1 MKAKPKIRLL
11 IADDHPVVREGLAS
25 ILSRMKDMEVVA
37 TADNGQTALREFRH
51 LKPDITMMDLRMPVM
66 DGLSATREIRKID
79 PEARVIILTTYD
91 DNEDIY
97 QTMQAGASA
106 YLLKDCA
113 RDALLEC
120 IRAVHEGKTIIEPQL
135 ATKLISRIKDPDLSP
150 RELEVLRSVAAG
162 LANKEIGAALGITEG
177 TVKSHVSHVL
187 RKLGAESRTEAVRF
201 GLERGLVVLEDS
213 TRPPAP

>member
-1 MKAKPKIRLL
+1 MKAKPKIRMI

-37 TADNGQTALREFRH
+37 TAENGQTAVSEFQHR
-51 LKPDITMMDLRMPVM
+51 KPDIILMDLRMPVM
-66 DGLSATREIRKID
+66 DGVSATREIRKID

-97 QTMQAGASA
+97 RTMQAGASA

-113 RDALLEC
+113 RDALLDC
-120 IRAVHEGKTIIEPQL
+120 IRAVHEGKTIIGPQL

-150 RELEVLRSVAAG
+150 RELEVLRGIAAG
-162 LANKEIGAALGITEG
+162 LTNKEIGAALGITEG

-201 GLERGLVVLEDS
+201 SL
-213 TRPPAP
+213 